1 MALLR
6 YLVSFTQGMLQIAK
20 LIITKYM
27 TVDSIHR
34 IYERCCTS
42 HQLYAKQK
50 RCQSIRCV
58 THSSPNGCRFSLLK
72 PEGQAGDKK
81 SYQDK
86 WSRNDQE
93 QVVLMDRG
101 SMA

>member
-1 MALLR
+1 MVLLC
-6 YLVSFTQGMLQIAK
+6 YLVSFTKSMLQIAK

-27 TVDSIHR
+27 AVDSIHR
-34 IYERCCTS
+34 INERCCTP

-50 RCQSIRCV
+50 SSYSIRCV